1 MANFSDG
8 RVVLP
13 PDPQLDDMFK
23 AVGSQRRREILL
35 LLTQG
40 PAIGSSVAKAAALE
54 SSQFSRWM
62 QQLVR
67 AGVVNQIFKRRSC
80 IYRLSKQVT
89 FTRRCGDLVI
99 SVNVGELSM
108 KFKIPPEEIR
118 AAVASLQDLVSPNGR
133 SVPKVSPR
141 RNPLAIVM
149 PGGVRRRTA
158 SAPSPPRRSTSP

>member
-1 MANFSDG
+1 MRDG

-13 PDPQLDDMFK
+13 PDPELDDMFK
-23 AVGSQRRREILL
+23 TVGSQRRREILAARD
-35 LLTQG
+35 
-40 PAIGSSVAKAAALE
+40 PVPPIGRSVAKAAALE

-67 AGVVNQIFKRRSC
+67 AGVVDQIFRVRSC
-80 IYRLSKQVT
+80 VYRLSKQVS
-89 FTRRCGDLVI
+89 FTRRHGDLVI

-108 KFKIPPEEIR
+108 KFKISPEEVR
-118 AAVASLQDLVSPNGR
+118 AAVESLHDLLSPNGR
-133 SVPKVSPR
+133 SLRKMSPR

-149 PGGVRRRTA
+149 PGGSRRRTA